1 MSLAP
6 RVRRALAALGLL
18 LACTAAGA
26 TLPWAAEA
34 RAMLARAAEQGLD
47 ATDYRLD
54 PAAADTDAELQAAV
68 LRYLRDLHQGRVTPK
83 DLGFRV
89 VASTLPEGE
98 IAQRLALLTDG
109 SQLRALAEEL
119 TPRLAQHRQLRQPLA
134 RYREL
139 AAGPAFAA
147 LPALGKAGKIQSGAA
162 YEGAAALRER
172 LVAFGDLPA
181 DAAPASTL
189 YDEALAQGLK
199 RFQSRHGLDADG
211 VLGRGTLAALN
222 IPPAQ
227 RVRQIELALERLRW
241 LPQRS
246 GRPFVAINIP
256 MFRLWGWDAGAPEA
270 SPAVRMGVIVGRAVR
285 TQTPVFADEMTHLI
299 FRPYWN
305 VPRSILRNEVLP
317 AVEADPLYLRRH
329 DMELVAG
336 QGDDATPIEAS
347 PDTLAAARAGTL
359 RIRQRP
365 GPKNSLGRVK
375 FIFPNDDNVY
385 LHDTPT
391 QQLFGRSRRD
401 FSHGCVRIEDPLA
414 LAIWLLRDQ
423 PDWTRERIE
432 QAMAGG
438 TTRQVNLSRPVP
450 VILYYVTAAVTPDD
464 GLLHFADDLYGHDLS
479 LQRALDRQTARR
491 AR

>member
-1 MSLAP
+1 
-6 RVRRALAALGLL
+6 
-18 LACTAAGA
+18 
-26 TLPWAAEA
+26 
-34 RAMLARAAEQGLD
+34 MLARAAEHGLD
-47 ATDYRLD
+47 AADYRID
-54 PAAADTDAELQAAV
+54 PAAADAELQAAV
-68 LRYLRDLHQGRVTPK
+68 LRYLRHLQQGRVTPK

-89 VASTLPEGE
+89 VAPPLLEAE
-98 IAQRLALLTDG
+98 IAQQLSTLADG
-109 SQLRALAEEL
+109 AQLRALAEEL
-119 TPRLAQHRQLRQPLA
+119 TPPLAQYRQLRQALA

-147 LPALGKAGKIQSGAA
+147 LPPLGKAGKAGKAGKVQPGAA

-189 YDEALAQGLK
+189 YDEALAAGLK

-211 VLGRGTLAALN
+211 VIGRGTLAALN
-222 IPPAQ
+222 IPPAL

-241 LPQRS
+241 LPHRS
-246 GRPFVAINIP
+246 GRPFIAINIP
-256 MFRLWGWDAGAPEA
+256 MFRLWAWDANAPEV
-270 SPAVRMGVIVGRAVR
+270 SPAVRMGVIVGRSVR

-317 AVEADPLYLRRH
+317 AAESDPLYLRRH

-336 QGDDATPIEAS
+336 QGDDAKTMEAS
-347 PDTLAAARAGTL
+347 PDNLAAARAGAL

-391 QQLFGRSRRD
+391 QQLFSRSRRD
-401 FSHGCVRIEDPLA
+401 FSHGCVRVEEPLA
-414 LAIWLLRDQ
+414 LASWLLRDQ
-423 PDWTRERIE
+423 PDWTRERIQ
-432 QAMAGG
+432 QAMDGG
-438 TTRQVNLSRPVP
+438 TTRQVNLRQPVP

-464 GLLHFADDLYGHDLS
+464 GLLHFADDLYGHDRS
-479 LQRALDRQTARR
+479 LERALEHSAARR